1 MLFHDATENK
11 CMMQGN
17 SILVCKI
24 IDVGLCTPLP
34 LKDLIGEVDR
44 VILCCYQR
52 PPCVDDG
59 DQRGSTSTVGLAK
72 KTFYADYCVFHL
84 YFFGFFITVHTSFK
98 KALLIDS
105 SKINLCC
112 CNVLTTCDQY

>member
-1 MLFHDATENK
+1 
-11 CMMQGN
+11 MMQQKNNGIMKGYF
-17 SILVCKI
+17 ILACKI
-24 IDVGLCTPLP
+24 VDTELCTPLP

-72 KTFYADYCVFHL
+72 KTFYADYCTFHL
-84 YFFGFFITVHTSFK
+84 YIFKFSYGIYKYIYSKFK
-98 KALLIDS
+98 KRS
-105 SKINLCC
+105 
-112 CNVLTTCDQY
+112 T